1 MSLVLN
7 NRNLI
12 STLILFLTVSF
23 SATVKADGDT
33 IKASWEGT
41 VNGGFIWVGNT
52 NTNPADNKYLDPT
65 TDIEAEIENI
75 RKVPAGYTV
84 SQFTNINFDYFCV
97 PFVDTTCGMI
107 KIPYAQLNWVYG
119 NPLNGQP
126 NNTVKVII
134 TSENGDEVIAEIPVT
149 DGAPDVISSVHLYS
163 HHADISEDL
172 GNLYKNDILK
182 VGTKYRIYV
191 ADIKVELGA
200 APLKSNNGTG
210 WSFAM
215 VYSHPMLDRKTIMFY
230 DVDKFA
236 KTGFQGVSGDPLE
249 TNLRLKKGFKM
260 VDNRLTFGY
269 SGFGSMH
276 NTIYET
282 MKSNK
287 KEVPVVHVDGDIWSN
302 ENSFGSTIFYSY
314 ETCQLSPESDNLY
327 TRAFDLHVVGL
338 DASNYIKVQ
347 PEDTITLF
355 NLYVGP
361 ENENH
366 YLTSAVLA
374 FGAPD
379 VPEATLPVEVDK
391 SDIEPDTTYTCSMYV
406 TVGENKDGLT
416 HINVNI
422 PITEYVDSISDFRIS
437 FLERD
442 AVTPDNW
449 NKAFLNVSAVDT
461 VNAKKGFKSKIDLY
475 SYRDS
480 SSNATNIGN
489 FYKAAIDSINAYLRH
504 IDQLNAELFKD
515 NPSKMIARLVKLD
528 FGEMTIP
535 SKVKNSDVIKITLTL
550 HTKPA
555 DDDVYRITTY
565 DGVSKPSY
573 VQSAEMSVEGVN
585 SKEKST
591 FEGINKQSVNSSEQI
606 GKYFDELRCLG
617 GDGGGGGDD
626 GGGDGGGCN
635 GIDGSSS
642 HTTEGLFQKNTLTE
656 PINININASSECIS
670 VPDTVEIPFCS
681 QMTITASSI
690 YDFLYDYYKFNL
702 DSLNR
707 VDSCIW
713 ERAKREKLLDFARRH
728 SVNRS
733 RMEVLLNSIDHLPS
747 ITSSAADKFNKF
759 LACEAQLAPDSIDS
773 IVNMKIDYS
782 KLFVLYKSKNL
793 TDYYQSTQS
802 YEVRSDEAHSKEYTI
817 DDDLTTYAYFKSP
830 WKNGKCDTT
839 IVIKFIRKNLDA
851 PEAFYKDSIIEEG
864 KTIYACREEPLKP
877 ITILKGHNNY
887 DIYADITDIEQNDYT
902 KLWLNRNR
910 KTDDPYSWSLSADS
924 IISSDSSGTYK
935 IALYKRNYIDRCF
948 GEKLTFY
955 LKIIDI
961 KISEKPHILNKDE
974 AVNQQI
980 TYCQSTDTAGYV
992 TLKIDKSTIPAGLG
1006 VNWYW
1011 IMSDSIKGQ
1020 KRDTLIGTGDT
1031 VNIPSGKAGTFEYA
1045 VAFSK
1050 DICLSEMDTLFVRF
1064 DPYPDLVKLDT
1075 ITICQ
1080 NYELKD
1086 VDVLGR
1092 IKKLNPG
1099 FTEDSV
1105 LFYKY
1110 IPNSAPDSV
1119 QLSLTADS
1127 IKLSRFLYES
1137 RSNFSCNNMS
1147 NVDYRYTRYVAQAH
1161 SGNKCLGKG
1170 NLGVIEVICYEDST
1184 PKFSQGDSLLYC
1196 TGDKPTENLNEYISN
1211 FNSVDRWVWMTD
1223 STKLPKNGF
1232 EVNNFNNSSYIYNPY
1247 NPHISTE
1254 SPSSRDFFVV
1264 RVDSNNCVS
1273 DPAKLTV
1280 VVGDSIHST
1289 PLIGDTTKY
1298 IYTHQNFLLEFCP
1311 GDDKDY
1317 PNAVLPVKASESS
1330 YTMTAIKKDSYTL
1343 DCDTVY
1349 NHDPIRLE
1357 WNKVKQDSIVMP
1369 IYAPGQYFYC
1379 IRQTT
1384 SVGCHGPWVNITI
1397 SVRDSVKGDL
1407 SVDSIHLC
1415 EASPSAKV
1423 VDFVHNGSTY
1433 NIKYYDKDTVEINRD
1448 LAVVNTDV
1456 PGEYLSSYNNNL
1468 FFVSLFDTKCS
1479 GEKIPVQSIVSE
1491 KPAVPNIIKDTLYYC
1506 LNDEV
1511 NLTADAG
1518 VTVNKPMEVLKWK
1531 SADNFVASVA
1541 SETDYLVQTL
1551 NKETGC
1557 LSDYDTIDV
1566 LVEKTFDFA
1575 PIDPIQVCYGETV
1588 NLWERVEQSITP
1600 HNVVIKNAAPIFEIK
1615 SASGTKLTESAARNI
1630 VSTKAKTIED
1640 AQTYYISVSE
1650 PISGC
1655 SYDDSVKITFA
1666 PLPEMQP
1673 DRVNK
1678 CEGEV
1683 FALPTPEGTSYSYEW
1698 KNKGSRIINETAFS
1712 ATQDEILTLVATT
1725 SFNCVDSVSVE
1736 IDIDS
1741 LPGVPLISDTALCQ
1755 GSGNHTLD
1763 VDYHSSVNSDNVYND
1778 LHFYWEDKNNTQ
1790 VSYFSADTSFADSRI
1805 NVKYVGIIKNINKGT
1820 HCFNSKE
1827 ITVTVN
1833 KRISL
1838 GISDPSPICQPQT
1851 FDATSYIK
1859 SYLNSNS
1866 IGGHNPKIDY
1876 YFKLDNNLNKTTLT
1890 EAEMNALEYSSS
1902 ADQVR
1907 YGYGMIDSDGICS
1920 SEDTFVVTIN
1930 RQPKAPLIEQGED
1943 SLFFCRDNAPLVV
1956 NASDTAGYDNLNLIW
1971 QNNATGLS
1979 FTLNEAASAT
1989 QLSAYF
1995 QDTITS
2001 CKGDPSTAI
2010 AIVAAPIKVKPIGG
2024 KDTLAFCAD
2033 SVVNLWDLAY
2043 QSFTPD
2049 LKDRSNVTMTAKR
2062 GAITVLQSQLEH
2074 LTSTVQ
2080 DTATYEFEMSDDLT
2094 RCSATNKVTVIFHQL
2109 PHFSVVGET
2118 EICYGDSIGLKVTGD
2133 DRPIA
2138 YGWYYGSTLLSTGTS
2153 YKQSGLTTDTT
2164 LTVEGALN
2172 DLSTCKTVVTHFVQV
2187 DSLPTP
2193 LKDTSIYVCQD
2204 TTSTTPLKVNFD
2216 RSSSNIN
2223 NYAIVWY
2230 NSDGD
2235 TLQNDIEDV
2244 LQPIVKDGVYVY
2256 RANLTDR
2263 NTGCVN
2269 QLATMK
2275 VNVQP
2280 QIGIHWIDPDTICQ
2294 PDSFNLIEAL
2304 AGKVYGGKNPS
2315 YQYAMSGTDTLHN
2328 ETAIKENTKLTVYY
2342 KDINGCE
2349 MKQNISVQF
2358 HAEPNIPTISNDT
2371 DVCQA
2376 LKTITLNAK
2385 ANGLKNNTPSAQ
2397 SFEWVINGHDT
2408 IKANSIVADL
2418 SSVGV
2423 NTYEVRA
2430 YDLKTFCYSK
2440 PDTFTMLIRDSIQ
2453 ALVLDTLKSCYNVPV
2468 DLTANVEHLVGGK
2481 GKLDYQYQ
2489 LPGSLEVFD
2498 PTAVVKSGTYVVK
2511 VSDSLNVCQREDKI
2525 NVVLHDSLRISADG
2539 PKVVC
2544 EYSQITLHGLY
2555 ADSYVWRR
2563 EDGRKLASDS
2573 LVYASETA
2581 KTEVLRLIG
2590 TKQIGAL
2597 ACQDSIDVPI
2607 LTNPNPKALPDSTI
2621 YFCQDT
2627 ASASSTIQFDF
2638 NRTAENKNA
2647 YLINWYATK
2656 DAETAFSSKESV
2668 EQSIKEDTT
2677 FIYWADLTDRLTGCV
2692 SPRFKMTVI
2701 IHPMIRTKWQDPQPV
2716 CEPFTYNLKE
2726 VLEDR
2731 NVIYGGTG
2739 ALTHYTMNG
2748 SDTLSDETAIAKN
2761 SQLMAYFTD
2770 ANGCQMKQEINILF
2784 HSEPNVPTVPK
2795 DTDICQSPKVI
2806 DLKAKSNGV
2815 KDGSPS
2821 PQIFEWILNDK
2832 ETLLAKT
2839 KEVDLNKA
2847 GKYVYRI
2854 RAYDTIT
2861 KCYSQADTMTL
2872 LVRDSIQALVLDTL
2886 KSCYMV
2892 PVDIKSKVEHLTGG
2906 KGTLTYEYSL
2916 PGSLETFDPSAVVK
2930 TGSYV
2935 VKVSDSMAVCQ
2946 REEEVNVQMWDSLSI
2961 LAVGPREVCEYS
2973 QITLKAKYAEKY
2985 VWRRADGRKLTS
2997 DSLVYMSDTAKTE
3010 VLRLIGTTQIGDL
3023 YCHDSIDVT
3032 VVTNPNPKVL
3042 NDSVIY
3048 VCQDTNAASSTIK
3061 FDFNR
3066 STDNKKDYSISWYDK
3081 ADATESISTNET
3093 MEQSI
3098 KEDGTYNYW
3107 ADLTNRLTG
3116 CVSSRFKMTIIVHPM
3131 IRTKWQDPQP
3141 ICEPFTY
3148 NLKEV
3153 LEDRN
3158 VIYGGTGAL
3167 THYTMNGSDTLSD
3180 ETAIAKNS
3188 QLVAY
3193 FTDEKGCQMK
3203 QDINVLFHSE
3213 PNVPSVPKDTD
3224 ICQSQKVIELTVKS
3238 NGVKDGS
3245 PSPQIFEWI
3254 LNDKE
3259 TLLAES
3265 REVDLN
3271 KAGKSIFRIRAY
3283 DTITKCYSQEDTM
3296 TLVVRDSIQA
3306 LVLDTL
3312 KSCYMVPVD
3321 VKSNVEHLTGG
3332 KGTLTYEY
3340 SLPGS
3345 LESFDPSAVVK
3356 TGSYVVKV
3364 SDSMA
3369 VCKREEKVNVQ
3380 MWDSLSIIAEG
3391 PREVCEYS
3399 QITLK
3404 AGNADSY
3411 VWRRADGRKL
3421 TSDSLVYMSDT
3432 AKTEV
3437 LRLIG
3442 TSQIGALYCH
3452 DSIDVTIV
3460 TNPNPKVLN
3469 DSVIYVCQDTAANS
3483 STIKFDFNRS
3493 TDNKKS
3499 YSISWYDKADATEPI
3514 ATTETMQQSI
3524 KEDGTYNYWAD
3535 LTDKVTGCVSPRFK
3549 MTVEVHPMLRTKWRD
3564 PETICQPFT
3573 FNLEEALDTSI
3584 YGGEGL
3590 YDYYVMNGADT
3601 LREITAIADNS
3612 KLTAYYTDENG
3623 CQLTQKINVK
3633 FYVQPAI
3640 PTLVGDTIVCQNI
3653 GDIVLTAKK
3662 NGTNTSSQTF
3672 VWEGGEILQQ
3682 SDDLTLSTNNAG
3694 TTDYTIKAVDTLSHC
3709 YSEPLSFTMDIRKK
3723 LEFKPVGLLE
3733 SCYNVGID
3741 LPSKVEPNYSTNDD
3755 EITYTYSYISSTGS
3769 LTTVATPESVTK
3781 TGKYLVGVKE
3791 TESKCERKDTIEVV
3805 VYDSIGVATEGT
3817 TTICYGNVVPDLKA
3831 INADSY
3837 VWRRGAITSDGAN
3850 FPYADAVQETE
3861 TFRLIGE
3868 KKIGSLYCQ
3877 DSIDVTV
3884 TVLPNPQ
3891 TLPDTIINLCQL
3903 KDGDDAKVL
3912 IPTRT
3917 NTDELLMLKWY
3928 DANNAEVF
3936 ENMDMVNFPITED
3949 GTTEYFVKQVNK
3961 VTGCESKL
3969 SSVKAVVY
3977 PQIQIALP
3985 DTASCQP
3992 YTIDL
3997 LQIAKQSA
4005 TAKDMTSLIV
4015 TDAVYFGTTETNDV
4029 TANARTL
4036 SESGVYKVNYS
4047 YTINNLTCTASDLTT
4062 LTFYKQPVTP
4072 SVESQGF
4079 CQNTGDHLL
4088 EGMPSE
4094 TNLRLIWENI
4104 SSVPSVIDT
4113 VNSYV
4118 NTEIAGTRYYKVR
4131 HIQDYSNCLSLD
4143 TTIVVTI
4150 YPEVRPLTVQHDL
4163 CVGESITIYEIANTY
4178 NIKDTIKSL
4187 YNQTLG
4193 VAHPN
4198 LDKGISETG
4207 LYTFVAKNEHSCI
4220 ATDTL
4225 NITFHQPEN
4234 LQVTK
4239 KNIYCYGEIANFV
4252 ATTDNPSTFEWYE
4265 YPYTTAHS
4273 NPDFRITTEV
4283 DRYKVIAKESS
4294 MGCAKELEFTVAS
4307 REKIQ
4312 IPLDENYGY
4321 CIADTT
4327 KLYLMDFTN
4336 VAWYYEGASSA
4347 GLNFKHHFDV
4357 GVHDIRV
4364 VVEDRYQCT
4373 DSMDIHVRV
4382 VDKPYPMIAH
4392 KNMDEFISDEF
4403 NTDEYAMNKDH
4414 RNVTLYVP
4422 NKEGQDSDLWSYQWT
4437 FSSQPLDSVGDRDVI
4452 YPEFSDDIFN
4462 YCNDVYVSLTATHEY
4477 GCSGT
4482 AVDTLRVYCE
4492 PDVPNSFLVD
4502 GSSAFM
4508 EGYNLQ
4514 IFDRVGTL
4522 IYHNEHFEGWNGTC
4536 TRGNSGGFYASND
4549 TYFYVLTYY
4558 VHGTEKTKTG
4568 YVTVARE
4575 E

>member
-23 SATVKADGDT
+23 SATVKAGGDT
-33 IKASWEGT
+33 VRATYAET
-41 VNGGFIWVGNT
+41 VFGNFIWVGNT
-52 NTNPADNKYLDPT
+52 NTNPADDKYLDAT
-65 TDIEAEIENI
+65 TDMDAEIINI
-75 RKVPAGYTV
+75 RHIPAGY
-84 SQFTNINFDYFCV
+84 SMSDFTNINFNYFCV
-97 PFVDTTCGMI
+97 PFVDAACGKMV
-107 KIPYAQLNWVYG
+107 IPYAQLNWVYG
-119 NPLNGQP
+119 NPLNDQP
-126 NNTVKVII
+126 NDKVRVII
-134 TSENGDEVIAEIPVT
+134 TSENGLTIIKDTTVTAKTTKEIAT
-149 DGAPDVISSVHLYS
+149 SHLYS
-163 HHADISEDL
+163 HHADISGCL
-172 GNLYKNDILK
+172 NNLYQTEKLK
-182 VGTKYRIYV
+182 VGEKYRIYV
-191 ADIKVELGA
+191 ADIKVKLGA

-215 VYSHPMLDRKTIMFY
+215 VYSHPMLDRRSIMFY

-236 KTGFQGVSGDPLE
+236 VTGFQGVPGEDLE
-249 TNLRLKKGFKM
+249 FNLALKKGFKM
-260 VDNRLTFGY
+260 VDEDLTIGY
-269 SGFGSMH
+269 SGFGSMFR
-276 NTIYET
+276 T
-282 MKSNK
+282 
-287 KEVPVVHVDGDIWSN
+287 DGDYMWSN
-302 ENSFGSTIFYSY
+302 EDVAVPLVHDTLSNKWKNVNVFRSSISYSY
-314 ETCQLSPESDNLY
+314 ESCQITENGNMY
-327 TRAFDLHVVGL
+327 TRAFDLNVAAVK
-338 DASNYIKVQ
+338 ASSYINA
-347 PEDTITLF
+347 EDTAAAF
-355 NLYVGP
+355 NVLVTR

-366 YLTSAVLA
+366 FFTSAVLA

-379 VPEATLPVEVDK
+379 VPEATMPIEVSDRELDPDK
-391 SDIEPDTTYTCSMYV
+391 EYTCKMFV
-406 TVGENKDGLT
+406 TVGDNKDGLT
-416 HINVNI
+416 HVKLNI
-422 PITEYVDSISDFRIS
+422 PISEYVDSISVFQVT
-437 FLERD
+437 FLDD
-442 AVTPDNW
+442 AVDL
-449 NKAFLNVSAVDT
+449 KDKLT
-461 VNAKKGFKSKIDLY
+461 VRPCLSGNPASIGL
-475 SYRDS
+475 
-480 SSNATNIGN
+480 SNFPNNSPTNISN
-489 FYKAAIDSINAYLRH
+489 FYKNTIDQVNAYLR
-504 IDQLNAELFKD
+504 DVTQKNDSLFEK
-515 NPSKMIARLVKLD
+515 NPSKMIQQLITLD
-528 FGEMTIP
+528 FGDMVIP
-535 SKVKNSDVIKITLTL
+535 SSIKNKDVIEIKLTL

-555 DDDVYRITTY
+555 DDNVYRIASY
-565 DGVSKPSY
+565 DGGSKPEFI
-573 VQSAEMSVEGVN
+573 QDAEMSVEGST
-585 SKEKST
+585 SKEQST
-591 FEGINKQSVNSSEQI
+591 MESVNRDSMQRL
-606 GKYFDELRCLG
+606 GDVDKYFDLLRCKG
-617 GDGGGGGDD
+617 NGKGNGEGDMPGGGGGGCD
-626 GGGDGGGCN
+626 GVDGKP
-635 GIDGSSS
+635 S
-642 HTTEGLFQKNTLTE
+642 HTTEGLFQKNRLTDS
-656 PINININASSECIS
+656 ISITISASSKCVD

-690 YDFLYDYYKFNL
+690 HEFLYNYYKFDI
-702 DSLNR
+702 DSIARL
-707 VDSCIW
+707 DSCIW
-713 ERAKREKLLDFARRH
+713 ERAKREKLLNFARDH
-728 SVNRS
+728 GVNRS
-733 RMEVLLNSIDHLPS
+733 RMAALLSNIDKLPS
-747 ITSSAADKFNKF
+747 ITSSAAGDDADKFKRF
-759 LACEAQLAPDSIDS
+759 LACEAELSPDSIDS
-773 IVNMKIDYS
+773 IINMKIDYS
-782 KLFVLYKSKNL
+782 KLFVLYQSRDT
-793 TDYYQSTQS
+793 TDYYQSTKS
-802 YEVRSDEAHSKEYTI
+802 YDVRSEEAYTKEYTI
-817 DDDLTTYAYFKSP
+817 NDDLTTYASFRSP
-830 WKNGKCDTT
+830 WKNGGCDTT
-839 IVIKFIRKNLDA
+839 IVIKFIKSDLEA
-851 PEAFYKDSIIEEG
+851 PVATYKDSIIKEG
-864 KTIYACREEPLKP
+864 DTIYACREEPLKP
-877 ITILKGHNNY
+877 ITIFKDHNNY
-887 DIYADITDIEQNDYT
+887 DIYADITDT
-902 KLWLNRNR
+902 SGTVHPKLWLNRNR
-910 KTDDPYSWSLSADS
+910 KIDDPYSWNLSEDT
-924 IISSDSSGTYK
+924 IISNVDSGTYK
-935 IALYKRNYIDRCF
+935 IVLYKRNYIDRCF
-948 GEKLTFY
+948 GEKLTFN

-961 KISEKPHILNKDE
+961 TINEKPHILNKVSANDVQVE
-974 AVNQQI
+974 
-980 TYCQSTDTAGYV
+980 YCQSIDSTDYV
-992 TLKIDKSTIPAGLG
+992 TLKVDTNNIPAGL
-1006 VNWYW
+1006 
-1011 IMSDSIKGQ
+1011 DIKWFLIY
-1020 KRDTLIGTGDT
+1020 DTIVANQTILKDKEIGEGDT
-1031 VNIPSGKAGTFEYA
+1031 VNIPSGKAGTFRYA
-1045 VAFSK
+1045 AAFSK
-1050 DICLSEMDTLFVRF
+1050 DICLSEKDTIFVRLN
-1064 DPYPDLVKLDT
+1064 PYPDLVKLDT

-1232 EVNNFNNSSYIYNPY
+1232 EVNNFNNSNYIYNPY
-1247 NPHISTE
+1247 DPHLSTE
-1254 SPSSRDFFVV
+1254 SPYSRDFFVV

-1273 DPAKLTV
+1273 DPAKFTV

-1298 IYTHQNFLLEFCP
+1298 IYTNQNFILEFCP

-1317 PNAVLPVKASESS
+1317 PNAVLPVKASEST
-1330 YTMTAIKKDSYTL
+1330 YTMTAVEKNNFTE
-1343 DCDTVY
+1343 DCDTTY
-1349 NHDPIRLE
+1349 KYESIRLE

-1369 IYAPGQYFYC
+1369 IYAPGKYYYC

-1407 SVDSIHLC
+1407 SVDSIKLC

-1433 NIKYYDKDTVEINRD
+1433 NIKYYDKDTTEINRD

-1491 KPAVPNIIKDTLYYC
+1491 KPSVPNILNDTLYYC
-1506 LNDEV
+1506 LDDNVD
-1511 NLTADAG
+1511 LTADGG

-1531 SADNFVASVA
+1531 SVDKFVASVA

-1551 NKETGC
+1551 NSETGC

-1575 PIDPIQVCYGETV
+1575 PIAPIQVCYGETV
-1588 NLWERVEQSITP
+1588 DLWDLVEQAITP
-1600 HNVVIKNAAPIFEIK
+1600 HNMVIKKAQPIFEIK
-1615 SASGTKLTESAARNI
+1615 NASGTKLTETAARNI

-1640 AQTYYISVSE
+1640 EQTYYISVSE

-1655 SYDDSVKITFA
+1655 SYDGSVTINFA

-1673 DRVNK
+1673 DMVNK

-1683 FALPTPEGTSYSYEW
+1683 FALPTPEGTPYSYEW
-1698 KNKGSRIINETAFS
+1698 YNKGSRIINETAFS
-1712 ATQDEILTLVATT
+1712 ATQDETLTLVATT
-1725 SFNCVDSVSVE
+1725 SFNCVDSVSVV

-1778 LHFYWEDKNNTQ
+1778 LHFYWEDKNKTQ

-1902 ADQVR
+1902 SDQVR

-2187 DSLPTP
+2187 DSLPAP

-2453 ALVLDTLKSCYNVPV
+2453 ALILDTLKSCYNVPV

-2539 PKVVC
+2539 PKEVC

-2656 DAETAFSSKESV
+2656 DAETSFSSKESV
-2668 EQSIKEDTT
+2668 EQSIKEDST

-2701 IHPMIRTKWQDPQPV
+2701 VHPMIRTKWQDPQPI

-2739 ALTHYTMNG
+2739 ALTHFTMNG

-2770 ANGCQMKQEINILF
+2770 ANGCKMKQEINILF

-2854 RAYDTIT
+2854 RAYDTVT
-2861 KCYSQADTMTL
+2861 RCYSQPDTMTL

-2997 DSLVYMSDTAKTE
+2997 DSLVYSSDTAKTE

-3032 VVTNPNPKVL
+3032 IVTNPNPKVL

-3048 VCQDTNAASSTIK
+3048 ACQDTNAASSTIK

-3066 STDNKKDYSISWYDK
+3066 STDNKKDYSIAWYDK
-3081 ADATESISTNET
+3081 ADATEPISTTET

-3213 PNVPSVPKDTD
+3213 PNVPTVPRDTD

-3265 REVDLN
+3265 KEVDLN

-3283 DTITKCYSQEDTM
+3283 DTVTKCYSQEDTM

-3321 VKSNVEHLTGG
+3321 VKSKVEHLTGG

-3345 LESFDPSAVVK
+3345 LETFDPSAVVK

-3380 MWDSLSIIAEG
+3380 MWDSLSIVAEG

-3404 AGNADSY
+3404 ANNADSY

-3421 TSDSLVYMSDT
+3421 ASDSLVYVSDT

-3493 TDNKKS
+3493 TENKKS
-3499 YSISWYDKADATEPI
+3499 YSIAWYDKADAAEPI

-3662 NGTNTSSQTF
+3662 NGTSTSSQTF
-3672 VWEGGEILQQ
+3672 VWEGGEIRQQ

-3817 TTICYGNVVPDLKA
+3817 TTICYGDVVPDLKA

-3969 SSVKAVVY
+3969 SSVKVIVY

-4104 SSVPSVIDT
+4104 SSVPSVVDT

-4150 YPEVRPLTVQHDL
+4150 YPEVRPLTVQHDM
-4163 CVGESITIYEIANTY
+4163 CVGESITIFEIANTY

-4234 LQVTK
+4234 LQVAK

-4321 CIADTT
+4321 CVADTT

-4357 GVHDIRV
+4357 GVHDVRV

-4382 VDKPYPMIAH
+4382 VDKPYPLIAH

-4403 NTDEYAMNKDH
+4403 NTEEYAMNKDH

-4492 PDVPNSFLVD
+4492 PDVPNSFLAD
-4502 GSSAFM
+4502 GSSVFM

>member
-23 SATVKADGDT
+23 SATVKAAGDIVDAT
-33 IKASWEGT
+33 YEET

-52 NTNPADNKYLDPT
+52 NTDPADDKYLNAN
-65 TDIEAEIENI
+65 TDKEATILNI
-75 RKVPAGYTV
+75 LNVPGSYT
-84 SQFTNINFDYFCV
+84 SSNFTNVNFAYFCV
-97 PFVDTTCGMI
+97 PFTDPECGDVEF
-107 KIPYAQLNWVYG
+107 PYAQLNWVYG
-119 NPLNGQP
+119 NPLNDQP
-126 NNTVKVII
+126 NTSVRVII
-134 TSENGDEVIAEIPVT
+134 TSE
-149 DGAPDVISSVHLYS
+149 DGADVIKDTIVAAGKTKEIASAHFYS
-163 HHADISEDL
+163 HHADMSGCL
-172 GNLYKNDILK
+172 KNLFKRKLLK
-182 VGTKYRIYV
+182 GGQKYRIYV
-191 ADIKVELGA
+191 ADIKVKLGA
-200 APLKSNNGTG
+200 APEKSNNGTG
-210 WSFAM
+210 WSFA
-215 VYSHPMLDRKTIMFY
+215 VAYSHPMLERRTIMFY

-236 KTGFQGVSGDPLE
+236 ETGFQGVSGENLE
-249 TNLRLKKGFKM
+249 FNLRLKRGYKM
-260 VDNRLTFGY
+260 VDDNLTFGY
-269 SGFGSMH
+269 SGFGSMY
-276 NTIYET
+276 NTVNEYMESREEAVP
-282 MKSNK
+282 MVHDKVSDKWKNK
-287 KEVPVVHVDGDIWSN
+287 NVFRSSV
-302 ENSFGSTIFYSY
+302 TYSY
-314 ETCQLSPESDNLY
+314 EGCQLVEDNDLY
-327 TRAFDLHVVGL
+327 TRAFDLNV
-338 DASNYIKVQ
+338 AAIKSSPYIKST
-347 PEDTITLF
+347 DTTF
-355 NLYVGP
+355 NIFLSG

-366 YLTSAVLA
+366 FFTNAVLA

-391 SDIEPDTTYTCSMYV
+391 SDIEPDKEYTCSMFV

-416 HINVNI
+416 HVHVNI

-442 AVTPDNW
+442 ATPTGW
-449 NKAFLNVSAVDT
+449 NKAYLNV
-461 VNAKKGFKSKIDLY
+461 NADGANRGNIDLRN
-475 SYRDS
+475 YRDS
-480 SSNATNIGN
+480 SSYATNISN
-489 FYKAAIDSINAYLRH
+489 FYKSSINGINAYLRY
-504 IDQLNAELFKD
+504 IDQKNAELFET
-515 NPSKMIARLVKLD
+515 NPSKMLSRLVTLD

-535 SKVKNSDVIKITLTL
+535 SSIKNKDVIKITLTL

-565 DGVSKPSY
+565 DGVSKPNY

-591 FEGINKQSVNSSEQI
+591 FEGINRDSVRTSDRVDD
-606 GKYFDELRCLG
+606 YFDKLKCLG
-617 GDGGGGGDD
+617 DGSGPGPGPGPGDD
-626 GGGDGGGCN
+626 DGGCN
-635 GIDGSSS
+635 GIDGSTS
-642 HTTEGLFQKNTLTE
+642 HTTEGLFQKNRLTE
-656 PINININASSECIS
+656 PINININASSDCIS
-670 VPDTVEIPFCS
+670 VPDTVEIPFCN
-681 QMTITASSI
+681 QTKITPSTI
-690 YDFLYDYYKFNL
+690 YDFLYNYYDFDL
-702 DSLNR
+702 DSL
-707 VDSCIW
+707 VKLDSCIW
-713 ERAKREKLLDFARRH
+713 ERAKREKLLRFAQEH
-728 SVNRS
+728 GVNRS
-733 RMEVLLNSIDHLPS
+733 RMEALLNSVDHLPS
-747 ITSSAADKFNKF
+747 ITSSAAADTAISNKF
-759 LACEAQLAPDSIDS
+759 SRFMQCEAELSPDSIDS

-782 KLFVLYKSKNL
+782 KLLVLFKAKDTTNN
-793 TDYYQSTQS
+793 YYQST
-802 YEVRSDEAHSKEYTI
+802 RSFDVMTDEAHSYEYTI
-817 DDDLTTYAYFKSP
+817 SNSVTTYAYFKSP
-830 WKNGKCDTT
+830 WKNGRCDTT
-839 IVIKFIRKNLDA
+839 IVVKFIKTDLEA
-851 PEAFYKDSIIEEG
+851 PIIVYKRDTITEGETVYACLEETMKPMTIYKD
-864 KTIYACREEPLKP
+864 
-877 ITILKGHNNY
+877 HNNY
-887 DIYADITDIEQNDYT
+887 DIYADITNIDGQ
-902 KLWLNRNR
+902 KFKQLWLNRNR
-910 KTDDPYSWSLSADS
+910 KTEDPYMWNLAKDT
-924 IISSDSSGTYK
+924 IVSSDQPGVFE
-935 IALYKRNYIDRCF
+935 IEVYKRNYLDRCF
-948 GEKLTFY
+948 GDTLRFKLQ
-955 LKIIDI
+955 IIDI
-961 KISEKPHILNKDE
+961 KIDEKPVIINKE
-974 AVNQQI
+974 PGKMQVE
-980 TYCQSTDTAGYV
+980 YCQSLVKGDSV
-992 TLKIDKSTIPAGLG
+992 TLKIDRTIAPANLDVRWYSITQVNDTTKEANEIGLG
-1006 VNWYW
+1006 DTINVPR
-1011 IMSDSIKGQ
+1011 DS
-1020 KRDTLIGTGDT
+1020 
-1031 VNIPSGKAGTFEYA
+1031 AGTFEYA
-1045 VAFSK
+1045 AEFYK
-1050 DICLSEMDTLFVRF
+1050 DQCPSEMDTIFVRIK
-1064 DPYPDLVKLDT
+1064 PVPDTLKLDT

-1080 NYELKD
+1080 RYQLKD
-1086 VDVLGR
+1086 VDVISR
-1092 IKKLNPG
+1092 ISKLNPG
-1099 FTEDSV
+1099 YDINNV
-1105 LFYKY
+1105 LFYEY
-1110 IPNSAPDSV
+1110 NSSTTDTSANLMYSIN
-1119 QLSLTADS
+1119 QDS
-1127 IKLSRFLYES
+1127 IALSRLLTQSKIHEL
-1137 RSNFSCNNMS
+1137 SCTTGET
-1147 NVDYRYTRYVAQAH
+1147 YRRFNYVAQPM
-1161 SGNKCLGKG
+1161 SNEECVGVGSLGF
-1170 NLGVIEVICYEDST
+1170 VDIICYDDSA
-1184 PKFSQGDSLLYC
+1184 PGFIQGDSLLYC
-1196 TGDKPTENLNEYISN
+1196 TGDNPTKDLNEYIAG
-1211 FNSVDRWVWMTD
+1211 FNEDDRWFWKND
-1223 STKLPKNGF
+1223 LSTNVDLPENGF
-1232 EVNNFNNSSYIYNPY
+1232 EVDNFSNIAISFDPQ
-1247 NPHISTE
+1247 ISTN
-1254 SPSSRDFFVV
+1254 SANTLNFTVV
-1264 RVDSNNCVS
+1264 RVDSNSCVS
-1273 DPAKLTV
+1273 KPAKFTV

-1298 IYTHQNFLLEFCP
+1298 IYTNQNFILEFCP

-1317 PNAVLPVKASESS
+1317 PNAVLPVKASEST
-1330 YTMTAIKKDSYTL
+1330 YTMTAVEKNNFTE
-1343 DCDTVY
+1343 DCDTTY
-1349 NHDPIRLE
+1349 KYESIRLE

-1369 IYAPGQYFYC
+1369 IYAPGKYYYC

-1456 PGEYLSSYNNNL
+1456 PGEYLSSHNNNL

-1491 KPAVPNIIKDTLYYC
+1491 KPAVPNIINDTLYYC

-1511 NLTADAG
+1511 NLTVDAG

-1531 SADNFVASVA
+1531 SADKFVASVA

-1551 NKETGC
+1551 NSVTGC
-1557 LSDYDTIDV
+1557 LSEYDTIDV

-1575 PIDPIQVCYGETV
+1575 PIAPIQVCYGETV
-1588 NLWERVEQSITP
+1588 DLWDLVEQAITP
-1600 HNVVIKNAAPIFEIK
+1600 HNMVIKKAQPIFEIK
-1615 SASGTKLTESAARNI
+1615 NASGTKLTETAARNI

-1640 AQTYYISVSE
+1640 EQTYYISVSE

-1655 SYDDSVKITFA
+1655 SYDGSVTINFA

-1673 DRVNK
+1673 DMVNK

-1683 FALPTPEGTSYSYEW
+1683 FALPTPEGTPYSYEW
-1698 KNKGSRIINETAFS
+1698 YNKGSRIINETAFS
-1712 ATQDEILTLVATT
+1712 ATQDETLTLVATT
-1725 SFNCVDSVSVE
+1725 SFNCVDSVSVV

-1866 IGGHNPKIDY
+1866 IGGHNPKIDH

-1902 ADQVR
+1902 SDQVR

-2187 DSLPTP
+2187 DSLPAP

-2453 ALVLDTLKSCYNVPV
+2453 ALILDTLKSCYNVPV

-2539 PKVVC
+2539 PKEVC

-2668 EQSIKEDTT
+2668 EQSIKEDST

-2701 IHPMIRTKWQDPQPV
+2701 VHPMIRTKWQDPQPV

-2930 TGSYV
+2930 SGSYV
-2935 VKVSDSMAVCQ
+2935 VKISDSMAVCQ

-2961 LAVGPREVCEYS
+2961 LAEGPREVCEYS

-3066 STDNKKDYSISWYDK
+3066 STDNKKDYSIAWYDK
-3081 ADATESISTNET
+3081 ADATEPIATTET

-3213 PNVPSVPKDTD
+3213 PNVPTVPKDTD

-3265 REVDLN
+3265 KEVDLN

-3283 DTITKCYSQEDTM
+3283 DTVTKCYSQEDTM

-3321 VKSNVEHLTGG
+3321 VKSKVEHLIGG

-3345 LESFDPSAVVK
+3345 LETFDPSAVVK

-3404 AGNADSY
+3404 ANNADSY

-3421 TSDSLVYMSDT
+3421 ASDSLVYMSDT

-3499 YSISWYDKADATEPI
+3499 YSIAWYDKADATEPI

-3549 MTVEVHPMLRTKWRD
+3549 MTIEVHPMLRTKWRD

-3623 CQLTQKINVK
+3623 CQLAQKINVK

-3662 NGTNTSSQTF
+3662 NGTSTSSQTF
-3672 VWEGGEILQQ
+3672 VWEGGEIRQQ

-3817 TTICYGNVVPDLKA
+3817 TTICYGDVVPDLKA

-3969 SSVKAVVY
+3969 SSVKVVVY

-4047 YTINNLTCTASDLTT
+4047 YTINNLTCTASDFTT

-4131 HIQDYSNCLSLD
+4131 HVQDYSNCLSLD

-4150 YPEVRPLTVQHDL
+4150 YPEVRPLTVQHDM

-4265 YPYTTAHS
+4265 YPYTTAHTQA
-4273 NPDFRITTEV
+4273 DFRITTEV

-4321 CIADTT
+4321 CVADTT

-4382 VDKPYPMIAH
+4382 VDKPYPLIAH
-4392 KNMDEFISDEF
+4392 KNMDEFINDEF
-4403 NTDEYAMNKDH
+4403 NTEEYAMNKDH

-4492 PDVPNSFLVD
+4492 PDVPNSFLAD
-4502 GSSAFM
+4502 GSSVFM

>member
-1 MSLVLN
+1 MSRIFYSKKIGFFVVF
-7 NRNLI
+7 
-12 STLILFLTVSF
+12 LFCMVYAN
-23 SATVKADGDT
+23 ATKVDPIET
-33 IKASWEGT
+33 FNI
-41 VNGGFIWVGNT
+41 NGVCVMVGNT
-52 NTNPADNKYLDPT
+52 NTELVDMPNNCDWMGDDTKLNADGLQYEIGKMRHLNPDPTNGIFNQNCAQICVFYIDEPEECEKNKPEILMARLNWGGRIKSSTTPDNHTQVKFKIGDLSYQTVVSEKESNMPVADNLEYGLYSCHADVTPIVKAYFNDESKYNIPINVCVANVQTELDRFGVEGLFSGWTLTLVYKHNLLPKKHIMVYDCDMFGPSNT
-65 TDIEAEIENI
+65 NGSNPDLIEADFDFKDMPPYNGKDSVTFIYSGYGGFYGQDADRLLRNPDKEITKANFN
-75 RKVPAGYTV
+75 RKAGE
-84 SQFTNINFDYFCV
+84 FT
-97 PFVDTTCGMI
+97 
-107 KIPYAQLNWVYG
+107 
-119 NPLNGQP
+119 
-126 NNTVKVII
+126 I
-134 TSENGDEVIAEIPVT
+134 TLENGEQINPFRSSIHYVYNTRTCNLSNT
-149 DGAPDVISSVHLYS
+149 DLVCSSR
-163 HHADISEDL
+163 
-172 GNLYKNDILK
+172 G
-182 VGTKYRIYV
+182 
-191 ADIKVELGA
+191 
-200 APLKSNNGTG
+200 
-210 WSFAM
+210 
-215 VYSHPMLDRKTIMFY
+215 
-230 DVDKFA
+230 
-236 KTGFQGVSGDPLE
+236 
-249 TNLRLKKGFKM
+249 
-260 VDNRLTFGY
+260 
-269 SGFGSMH
+269 
-276 NTIYET
+276 
-282 MKSNK
+282 
-287 KEVPVVHVDGDIWSN
+287 
-302 ENSFGSTIFYSY
+302 
-314 ETCQLSPESDNLY
+314 
-327 TRAFDLHVVGL
+327 FDLHAIRLPVDQDKPCINTNSSSFNVVFTPANEYHWL
-338 DASNYIKVQ
+338 ANAVVQ
-347 PEDTITLF
+347 I
-355 NLYVGP
+355 
-361 ENENH
+361 
-366 YLTSAVLA
+366 
-374 FGAPD
+374 GAPD
-379 VPEATLPVEVDK
+379 VPQANLQVQNLGEVNVEPGSEIK
-391 SDIEPDTTYTCSMYV
+391 MPNFTF
-406 TVGENKDGLT
+406 TVGRNEPLTGIGLKY
-416 HINVNI
+416 
-422 PITEYVDSISDFRIS
+422 PISEYVDTFSNINLNFRLTYSDLGVSSSDF
-437 FLERD
+437 
-442 AVTPDNW
+442 
-449 NKAFLNVSAVDT
+449 
-461 VNAKKGFKSKIDLY
+461 NAMTARF
-475 SYRDS
+475 
-480 SSNATNIGN
+480 TMV
-489 FYKAAIDSINAYLRH
+489 DSINKRVSVSIYLKDLGTAASWKPIIDTINNRLRSLNKHNQVQAYE
-504 IDQLNAELFKD
+504 D
-515 NPSKMIARLVKLD
+515 PSEVKTAYFLLD
-528 FGEMTIP
+528 FLDKNGKGIVIP
-535 SKVKNSDVIKITLTL
+535 SSIQNSEVFELETSVVI
-550 HTKPA
+550 KPA
-555 DDDVYRITTY
+555 DDWVFKKSIKIGRVGKVVPQAELTVTGDESGNKSAFESTTIERKEQEDWDKY
-565 DGVSKPSY
+565 MCEMEGDGICYGCS
-573 VQSAEMSVEGVN
+573 
-585 SKEKST
+585 
-591 FEGINKQSVNSSEQI
+591 
-606 GKYFDELRCLG
+606 
-617 GDGGGGGDD
+617 GDGGGGWPK
-626 GGGDGGGCN
+626 GGGENCDKYMY
-635 GIDGSSS
+635 
-642 HTTEGLFQKNTLTE
+642 TTEKDGVSIKDRANVVNIKVDAHGKCDPMIDTINFYFCQDVDVALSQIRLTLLSKYKV
-656 PINININASSECIS
+656 NI
-670 VPDTVEIPFCS
+670 D
-681 QMTITASSI
+681 SI
-690 YDFLYDYYKFNL
+690 AKA
-702 DSLNR
+702 
-707 VDSCIW
+707 DSCIW
-713 ERAKREKLLDFARRH
+713 EMAKQDSLREFLAKHGVNYSHIAGLFNNTGEIQSFASTKTD
-728 SVNRS
+728 SV
-733 RMEVLLNSIDHLPS
+733 M
-747 ITSSAADKFNKF
+747 AKF
-759 LACEAQLAPDSIDS
+759 LKCDGVADYDMLSDSIDK
-773 IVNMKIDYS
+773 IINMKTRFSRIFTLFESEDTTDITANS
-782 KLFVLYKSKNL
+782 KGTSKYNIEDQSNWDVTYHI
-793 TDYYQSTQS
+793 TDECT
-802 YEVRSDEAHSKEYTI
+802 K
-817 DDDLTTYAYFKSP
+817 YFYFHSP
-830 WKNGKCDTT
+830 WKVDGDPCSKFIKVKFIKENLKAPTIIYNKDTIVAPKDTLFFCKNGDIQNIYVGKTHKDYDVYGDIMLPDGTVKSHIKIDATYNPVPSWGINDSIDKGNDGIYRLGIYQKNLLNTCRPDTAYLYLVISDFEIAEKPKIDKSKLDYCVSTDTKDSITLVLDSTVPVTESVRWYELTKDKDGDPTREELKVGTSVNVRQDKDSVFTYGAVYFKDFCESGLDTIIIHVHALPNKLNAPDISVCQHVSVDSAYVVDKLVEANSANSYRNLLWFSPNQNTFIEDNSSSLASLLSVIDFNECGKKEVIVASQNEFDCISDTT
-839 IVIKFIRKNLDA
+839 KVTINVICFDSIRSQFKDSVDSALFCVGDGEKNLDA
-851 PEAFYKDSIIEEG
+851 YINHNLYLDDYQWYWYSDGENLPANSTSPLDI
-864 KTIYACREEPLKP
+864 KTPLSEDQRK
-877 ITILKGHNNY
+877 IVL
-887 DIYADITDIEQNDYT
+887 DMSYT
-902 KLWLNRNR
+902 KE
-910 KTDDPYSWSLSADS
+910 Y
-924 IISSDSSGTYK
+924 
-935 IALYKRNYIDRCF
+935 
-948 GEKLTFY
+948 Y
-955 LKIIDI
+955 L
-961 KISEKPHILNKDE
+961 
-974 AVNQQI
+974 
-980 TYCQSTDTAGYV
+980 
-992 TLKIDKSTIPAGLG
+992 
-1006 VNWYW
+1006 
-1011 IMSDSIKGQ
+1011 
-1020 KRDTLIGTGDT
+1020 
-1031 VNIPSGKAGTFEYA
+1031 
-1045 VAFSK
+1045 
-1050 DICLSEMDTLFVRF
+1050 
-1064 DPYPDLVKLDT
+1064 
-1075 ITICQ
+1075 
-1080 NYELKD
+1080 
-1086 VDVLGR
+1086 
-1092 IKKLNPG
+1092 
-1099 FTEDSV
+1099 
-1105 LFYKY
+1105 
-1110 IPNSAPDSV
+1110 
-1119 QLSLTADS
+1119 
-1127 IKLSRFLYES
+1127 
-1137 RSNFSCNNMS
+1137 
-1147 NVDYRYTRYVAQAH
+1147 
-1161 SGNKCLGKG
+1161 
-1170 NLGVIEVICYEDST
+1170 
-1184 PKFSQGDSLLYC
+1184 
-1196 TGDKPTENLNEYISN
+1196 
-1211 FNSVDRWVWMTD
+1211 
-1223 STKLPKNGF
+1223 
-1232 EVNNFNNSSYIYNPY
+1232 
-1247 NPHISTE
+1247 
-1254 SPSSRDFFVV
+1254 V

-1273 DPAKLTV
+1273 NPAKFTV

-1298 IYTHQNFLLEFCP
+1298 IYTNKNFLLEFCP

-1317 PNAVLPVKASESS
+1317 PNAILPVKASESS
-1330 YTMTAIKKDSYTL
+1330 YTMTAVKKDSYTL

-1357 WNKVKQDSIVMP
+1357 WNNVKQDAIVMP

-1379 IRQTT
+1379 IRQATA
-1384 SVGCHGPWVNITI
+1384 VGCNGPWVNITI

-1456 PGEYLSSYNNNL
+1456 PGEYLSSYKNNL

-1491 KPAVPNIIKDTLYYC
+1491 KPSVPNILKDTLYYC
-1506 LNDEV
+1506 LDDNVD
-1511 NLTADAG
+1511 LTADGG

-1531 SADNFVASVA
+1531 SADKFVASVA

-1551 NKETGC
+1551 NSETGC

-1575 PIDPIQVCYGETV
+1575 PIAPIQVCYGETV
-1588 NLWERVEQSITP
+1588 DLWDLVEQAITP
-1600 HNVVIKNAAPIFEIK
+1600 HNMVIKKAQPIFEIK
-1615 SASGTKLTESAARNI
+1615 NASGTKLTETAARNI

-1640 AQTYYISVSE
+1640 EQTYYISVSE

-1655 SYDDSVKITFA
+1655 SYDGSVTINFA

-1673 DRVNK
+1673 DMVNK

-1683 FALPTPEGTSYSYEW
+1683 FALPTPEGTPYSYEW
-1698 KNKGSRIINETAFS
+1698 YNKGSRIINETAFS

-1725 SFNCVDSVSVE
+1725 SFNCVDSVPVE

-1778 LHFYWEDKNNTQ
+1778 LHFYWEDKNKTQ

-1902 ADQVR
+1902 SDQVR

-1956 NASDTAGYDNLNLIW
+1956 NASDTVGYDNLNLIW

-2187 DSLPTP
+2187 DSLPAP

-2453 ALVLDTLKSCYNVPV
+2453 ALILDTLKSCYNVPV

-2539 PKVVC
+2539 PKEVC

-2668 EQSIKEDTT
+2668 EQSIKEDST

-2701 IHPMIRTKWQDPQPV
+2701 VHPMIRTKWQDPQPI

-2872 LVRDSIQALVLDTL
+2872 LVRDSIQALELDTL

-2930 TGSYV
+2930 SGSYV
-2935 VKVSDSMAVCQ
+2935 VKISDSMAVCQ
-2946 REEEVNVQMWDSLSI
+2946 REEEVNVQLWDSLSI
-2961 LAVGPREVCEYS
+2961 IAEGPREVCEYS
-2973 QITLKAKYAEKY
+2973 QITLKAKYAENY

-3032 VVTNPNPKVL
+3032 VVTNPNPNVL

-3066 STDNKKDYSISWYDK
+3066 STDNKKDYSIAWYDK
-3081 ADATESISTNET
+3081 ADATEPISTTET

-3213 PNVPSVPKDTD
+3213 PNVPTVPKDTD

-3265 REVDLN
+3265 KEVDLN

-3283 DTITKCYSQEDTM
+3283 DTVTKCYSQEDTM

-3321 VKSNVEHLTGG
+3321 VKSKVEHLTGG

-3345 LESFDPSAVVK
+3345 LETFDPSAVVK

-3404 AGNADSY
+3404 ANNADSY

-3421 TSDSLVYMSDT
+3421 ASDSLVYVSDT

-3633 FYVQPAI
+3633 FYVQPTI

-3672 VWEGGEILQQ
+3672 VWEGGEIRQQ

-3817 TTICYGNVVPDLKA
+3817 TTICYGDVVPDLKA

-3868 KKIGSLYCQ
+3868 KKIGSLFCQ

-3969 SSVKAVVY
+3969 SSVKVVVY

-4047 YTINNLTCTASDLTT
+4047 YTINNLTCTASDFTT

-4265 YPYTTAHS
+4265 YPYTTAHTQA
-4273 NPDFRITTEV
+4273 DFRITTEE

-4321 CIADTT
+4321 CVADTT

-4382 VDKPYPMIAH
+4382 VDKPYPLIAH

-4403 NTDEYAMNKDH
+4403 NTEEYAMNKDH

-4492 PDVPNSFLVD
+4492 PDVPNSFLAD
-4502 GSSAFM
+4502 GSSVFM